1 MTAAG
6 RASGPEV
13 SGGPV
18 RTRRAFSPQLGLFV
32 GGLVLLAVVA
42 VLSMGVGARPVPPA
56 EVVRALLD
64 YQGTDDHVIVRDV
77 RLPRSLLAVA
87 VGAALAVAGALIQRL
102 ARNPLAEPGILGVT
116 AGAGFAITVGS
127 ALGLAVGQAGELGFA
142 IVGSVL
148 AALLVAAVGRR
159 SPLRLVLTGVALT
172 AVLSGVA
179 LGMRLMLPDVFDTYR
194 FWSVGSLAAREQA
207 PLALPLT
214 AIVVCLLG
222 ALLLSRALNALTLGE
237 NVAHTLG
244 AGVGRV
250 RGLALVLIT
259 VLCGAATAV
268 AGPILFVGLIVPHL
282 VRKPAAGSV
291 PWLILYTMVLGP
303 VLLLIADIGSR
314 VLLPTG
320 EVPVGIVTA
329 FLGGPM
335 LIWAVR
341 RYGAGSL

>member
-1 MTAAG
+1 MTVAG
-6 RASGPEV
+6 RASRTARTGRAGP
-13 SGGPV
+13 
-18 RTRRAFSPQLGLFV
+18 RIGLLV
-32 GGLVLLAVVA
+32 GGLLLLAAIA
-42 VLSMGVGARPVPPA
+42 VLGMGVGARHVPPA

-64 YQGTDDHVIVRDV
+64 HRGTDDQVIVRDI
-77 RLPRSLLAVA
+77 RAPRALLAIA
-87 VGAALAVAGALIQRL
+87 VGAALAVAGALIQTL

-116 AGAGFAITVGS
+116 AGAGFAVTVGS
-127 ALGLAVGQAGELGFA
+127 ALGLAGGQAGELGFA
-142 IVGSVL
+142 IAGSVL
-148 AALLVAAVGRR
+148 AALLVAAVGQR

-172 AVLSGVA
+172 AVLGGVA
-179 LGMRLMLPDVFDTYR
+179 LGMRLMLPDVFDVYR
-194 FWSVGSLAAREQA
+194 FWSVGSLAGREQA

-214 AIVVCLLG
+214 AIAVSLLG
-222 ALLLSRALNALTLGE
+222 ALLLSRALNALMLGE
-237 NVAHTLG
+237 SVARTLG

-250 RGLALVLIT
+250 RAAALVLIT
-259 VLCGAATAV
+259 VLSGAATAV

-282 VRKPAAGSV
+282 VRRPAAGSV

-303 VLLLIADIGSR
+303 ILLLAADIGSR

-320 EVPVGIVTA
+320 EVPVAVVTA

>member
-1 MTAAG
+1 M
-6 RASGPEV
+6 
-13 SGGPV
+13 
-18 RTRRAFSPQLGLFV
+18 LV
-32 GGLVLLAVVA
+32 GGLVLLAVVT
-42 VLSMGVGARPVPPA
+42 VLSMGIGARPVPPS
-56 EVVRALLD
+56 EVVRALFD

-77 RLPRSLLAVA
+77 RGPRSLLAIA
-87 VGAALAVAGALIQRL
+87 VGAALAVAGALIQTL

-116 AGAGFAITVGS
+116 AGAGFAVTVGS
-127 ALGLAVGQAGELGFA
+127 ALGLAAGQTGQLGFA
-142 IVGSVL
+142 VIGSVL

-179 LGMRLMLPDVFDTYR
+179 LGLRLMLPDVFDTYR

-207 PLALPLT
+207 SLALPLT
-214 AIVVCLLG
+214 AIVVCLCG

-237 NVAHTLG
+237 SVAHTLG

-250 RGLALVLIT
+250 RAVALVLIT
-259 VLCGAATAV
+259 VLCAAATAV

-291 PWLILYTMVLGP
+291 PWLVLYTMVLGP
-303 VLLLIADIGSR
+303 VLMLVADIGSR

-341 RYGAGSL
+341 RYGAGAL

>member
-6 RASGPEV
+6 HASRPGGTKRAV
-13 SGGPV
+13 
-18 RTRRAFSPQLGLFV
+18 PQIGVLV
-32 GGLVLLAVVA
+32 GGLVLLLVIAL
-42 VLSMGVGARPVPPA
+42 LSIGVGARSVPPA
-56 EVVRALLD
+56 EVVRALVD
-64 YQGTDDHVIVRDV
+64 FQGTDDHVIVRDV
-77 RLPRSLLAVA
+77 RLPRALLAVA
-87 VGAALAVAGALIQRL
+87 VGAALAVAGALIQTL

-127 ALGLAVGQAGELGFA
+127 ALGWAGGQAGEMGFA
-142 IVGSVL
+142 VLGSVL

-159 SPLRLVLTGVALT
+159 SPLRMVLTGVAVT

-179 LGMRLMLPDVFDTYR
+179 LGLRLMLPDVFDSYR
-194 FWSVGSLAAREQA
+194 FWSVGSLASREQA
-207 PLALPLT
+207 PLALPLA
-214 AIVVCLLG
+214 AIAVSLLG

-237 NVAHTLG
+237 TVAHTLG
-244 AGVGRV
+244 AGVHRV
-250 RGLALVLIT
+250 RAAVLVLIT
-259 VLCGAATAV
+259 VLSGAATAV

-282 VRKPAAGSV
+282 VRRPAGGSV
-291 PWLILYTMVLGP
+291 PWLLLYTMVLGP
-303 VLLLIADIGSR
+303 ILLLVADMGSR

-320 EVPVGIVTA
+320 EVPVAIVTA